1 MLLLTHELLTEIMV
15 PVELIMTFIV
25 ILIAYLEI
33 KRLKVI
39 LPYPTFEQ
47 FKC

>member
-1 MLLLTHELLTEIMV
+1 MLLLTHELLTEITV
-15 PVELIMTFIV
+15 QVELITTIIV

-33 KRLKVI
+33 KKLKDI
-39 LPYPTFEQ
+39 LPYLTFEQ